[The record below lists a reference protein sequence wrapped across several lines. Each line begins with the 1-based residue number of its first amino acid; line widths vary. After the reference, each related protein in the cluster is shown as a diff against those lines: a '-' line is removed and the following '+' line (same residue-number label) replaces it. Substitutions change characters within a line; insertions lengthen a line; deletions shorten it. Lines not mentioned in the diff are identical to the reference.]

1 MATIKAFREH
11 EFSAAEARAK
21 VERLARRYQKQF
33 GGSYYWDQN
42 VLHFEGRGVEGHIA
56 VQEEDVYVT
65 LQLGMLLWPVK
76 GQVESAVKQHLNE
89 HFA

>member
-11 EFSAAEARAK
+11 ELSTTEARTT

-33 GGSYYWDQN
+33 GGAYYWNQN
-42 VLHFEGRGVEGHIA
+42 VLHFEGRGVEGQIA
-56 VQEEDVYVT
+56 VREEDVHVT
-65 LQLGMLLWPVK
+65 LQLGMLLWPMK